1 MDIFSINLSLPE
13 IQTLR
18 QSLDVITIA
27 GKDAKFVAS
36 LQIKLE
42 QEINQINEML
52 ANQEIKK
59 QQDLQK
65 AIQLDSVSSSARK
78 SK

>member
-1 MDIFSINLSLPE
+1 MNIFSIELTLPE

-27 GKDAKFVAS
+27 GKDAQFLAA

-42 QEINQINEML
+42 SEIQQI
-52 ANQEIKK
+52 ANMQPAPQPKK
-59 QQDLQK
+59 
-65 AIQLDSVSSSARK
+65 SR
-78 SK
+78 

>member
-1 MDIFSINLSLPE
+1 MNIFSIELTLSE

-27 GKDAKFVAS
+27 GKDAQFLAA

-42 QEINQINEML
+42 SEIQQI
-52 ANQEIKK
+52 ANMQSAPQPKK
-59 QQDLQK
+59 
-65 AIQLDSVSSSARK
+65 SR
-78 SK
+78 

>member
-1 MDIFSINLSLPE
+1 MNIFSIELTLPE

-27 GKDAKFVAS
+27 GKDAQFLAA

-42 QEINQINEML
+42 SEIQQI
-52 ANQEIKK
+52 ANMQSAPQPKK
-59 QQDLQK
+59 SL
-65 AIQLDSVSSSARK
+65 
-78 SK
+78 

>member
-1 MDIFSINLSLPE
+1 METHPVNLSLPE

-18 QSLDVITIA
+18 QSLELITIA
-27 GKDAKFVAS
+27 GKDAQFLAA

-42 QEINQINEML
+42 QEIQQIMNL
-52 ANQEIKK
+52 AK
-59 QQDLQK
+59 QTPEK
-65 AIQLDSVSSSARK
+65 K

>member
-1 MDIFSINLSLPE
+1 MQNLDGRLQNIATQNTNEEGDLPE

-27 GKDAKFVAS
+27 GKDAQFLAA

-42 QEINQINEML
+42 SEIQQIATMQS
-52 ANQEIKK
+52 APQPKK
-59 QQDLQK
+59 
-65 AIQLDSVSSSARK
+65 SR
-78 SK
+78 

>member
-1 MDIFSINLSLPE
+1 MDIFSIELTLPE

-27 GKDAKFVAS
+27 GKDAQFLAA

-42 QEINQINEML
+42 SEIQQI
-52 ANQEIKK
+52 ANMQSAPQPKK
-59 QQDLQK
+59 
-65 AIQLDSVSSSARK
+65 SR
-78 SK
+78 

>member
-1 MDIFSINLSLPE
+1 METHPVNLSLPE

-18 QSLDVITIA
+18 QSLELITIA
-27 GKDAKFVAS
+27 GKDAQFLAA

-42 QEINQINEML
+42 QEIQHVIN
-52 ANQEIKK
+52 ITKRTPDK
-59 QQDLQK
+59 
-65 AIQLDSVSSSARK
+65 K

>member
-1 MDIFSINLSLPE
+1 MDIFSIELTLPE

-27 GKDAKFVAS
+27 GKDARFLAS

-42 QEINQINEML
+42 NELQQITNMMTE
-52 ANQEIKK
+52 AQTKQPVQTEKK
-59 QQDLQK
+59 
-65 AIQLDSVSSSARK
+65 SR
-78 SK
+78 

>member
-1 MDIFSINLSLPE
+1 MNIFSIELTLPE

-27 GKDAKFVAS
+27 GKDAQFLAA

-42 QEINQINEML
+42 SEIQQI
-52 ANQEIKK
+52 ANMQSAPQSKK
-59 QQDLQK
+59 
-65 AIQLDSVSSSARK
+65 SR
-78 SK
+78 

>member
-1 MDIFSINLSLPE
+1 MDIFSIELTLPE

-27 GKDAKFVAS
+27 GKDAQFLAA

-42 QEINQINEML
+42 SEIQQIATMQS
-52 ANQEIKK
+52 APQPKK
-59 QQDLQK
+59 
-65 AIQLDSVSSSARK
+65 SR
-78 SK
+78 

>member
-1 MDIFSINLSLPE
+1 MNIFSIELTLPE

-27 GKDAKFVAS
+27 GKDAQFLAA

-42 QEINQINEML
+42 SEIQQIATMQS
-52 ANQEIKK
+52 APQQKK
-59 QQDLQK
+59 
-65 AIQLDSVSSSARK
+65 SR
-78 SK
+78 

>member
-1 MDIFSINLSLPE
+1 MNIFSIELTLPE

-27 GKDAKFVAS
+27 GKDAQFLAA

-42 QEINQINEML
+42 SEIQQI
-52 ANQEIKK
+52 ANMMPATQSKQSVQTEKK
-59 QQDLQK
+59 
-65 AIQLDSVSSSARK
+65 SR
-78 SK
+78 

>member
-1 MDIFSINLSLPE
+1 MNIFSIELTLPE

-27 GKDAKFVAS
+27 GKDAQFLAA

-42 QEINQINEML
+42 SEIQQI
-52 ANQEIKK
+52 ATIQSAPQPKK
-59 QQDLQK
+59 
-65 AIQLDSVSSSARK
+65 SR
-78 SK
+78 

>member
-1 MDIFSINLSLPE
+1 MNIFSIELTLPE

-27 GKDAKFVAS
+27 GKDAQFLAA

-42 QEINQINEML
+42 SEIQQIATMQS
-52 ANQEIKK
+52 APQPKK
-59 QQDLQK
+59 
-65 AIQLDSVSSSARK
+65 SR
-78 SK
+78 

>member
-1 MDIFSINLSLPE
+1 MNIFSIELTLPE

-27 GKDAKFVAS
+27 GKDAQFLAA

-42 QEINQINEML
+42 SEIQQI
-52 ANQEIKK
+52 ANMQSAPQPKK
-59 QQDLQK
+59 
-65 AIQLDSVSSSARK
+65 SR
-78 SK
+78 